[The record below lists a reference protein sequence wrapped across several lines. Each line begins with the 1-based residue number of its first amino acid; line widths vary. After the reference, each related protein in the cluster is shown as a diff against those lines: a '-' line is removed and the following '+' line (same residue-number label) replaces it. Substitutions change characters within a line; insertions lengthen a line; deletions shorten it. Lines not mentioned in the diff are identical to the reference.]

1 MGGRESVLKDTKVVV
16 VGGGYG
22 GAQAVSLLRGKC
34 QLTVIDAREY
44 YHYCIGGPRATVEP
58 GFEKKI
64 LISYAEAWPGIY
76 QQGKVVG
83 VNPKEKVVL
92 LESGEAIP
100 YDIVIIATGCR
111 GPFPSKIK
119 LDVKTQPEAEE
130 LFQAKQKQVQSAG
143 RITVIG
149 GGAVGVEM
157 AAEIATEYPQKEV
170 TVVSSSDKIIT
181 GPFKKGFR
189 DGVTKQLKNL
199 GVHLVLGER
208 VSNLM
213 DLPTDGSSSCT
224 VKTDGGL
231 EIETDLVI
239 IATGLQVN
247 TEAYEAHFSDAMDE
261 SNCLKVNQ
269 FLQVDGYTDVFAVGD
284 CNNADQV
291 KMAFKAELQM
301 KVIANNMQAL
311 LTGGTMSPYKEKNLI
326 MLTLGRYGGM
336 TQYGSFVAGS
346 LVTRMKARDVF
357 VGRTRKLFLDRG

>member
-58 GFEKKI
+58 GFEKKM

-92 LESGEAIP
+92 LESGRRYRTISLSLLLAVVVRFHQRSNLMLKHSQRRRNSSKP
-100 YDIVIIATGCR
+100 NKSRSVLFVSSWQGKYIV
-111 GPFPSKIK
+111 
-119 LDVKTQPEAEE
+119 
-130 LFQAKQKQVQSAG
+130 VQSAG

-208 VSNLM
+208 VSNFM

-224 VKTDGGL
+224 VKTDGGWKL
-231 EIETDLVI
+231 KQTLSL
-239 IATGLQVN
+239 LQRV
-247 TEAYEAHFSDAMDE
+247 
-261 SNCLKVNQ
+261 
-269 FLQVDGYTDVFAVGD
+269 
-284 CNNADQV
+284 
-291 KMAFKAELQM
+291 
-301 KVIANNMQAL
+301 
-311 LTGGTMSPYKEKNLI
+311 YK
-326 MLTLGRYGGM
+326 
-336 TQYGSFVAGS
+336 
-346 LVTRMKARDVF
+346 
-357 VGRTRKLFLDRG
+357 